1 MIEFIG
7 WPSIESFYNILKK
20 IRRYPELMEDKSAI
34 KYRGKIKLHGTNAA
48 VQIVDGEV
56 AAQSRNNIIT
66 PLKDNAGFAS
76 WVHST
81 KSHWLKVRNNMII
94 YGEWAGNG
102 VQKGVAISK
111 IPDKIF
117 AVFAAKDLTSNELIT
132 EPSELEP
139 LVAGIPR
146 TYVLP
151 WYSDE
156 HSISWFD
163 DVSVQSVVDKINGEV
178 EVVEKC
184 DPWVKDT
191 FGIEGIG
198 EGLVYYPINVE
209 AKRGSR
215 SFSDYGFK
223 AKGESHRVTKSD
235 TAIRPKAPA
244 AAGID
249 EFVELVVTEARLE
262 QGVSEI
268 GGVDIKNTGKFMG
281 WVSKD
286 VLKESES
293 ELEESKLQ
301 WTDVSKAVGNRA
313 RNWYINK
320 CKQV

>member
-1 MIEFIG
+1 MIEFIS
-7 WPSIESFYNILKK
+7 WPSIESFYNILKN

-34 KYRGKIKLHGTNAA
+34 TYRGKIKLHGTNAA
-48 VQIVDGEV
+48 IQIVDGEV
-56 AAQSRNNIIT
+56 AAQSRNSIIT

-94 YGEWAGNG
+94 YGEWSGPG
-102 VQKGVAISK
+102 VQKGVAISN
-111 IPDKIF
+111 IPEKIF
-117 AVFAAKDLTSNELIT
+117 AIFAAKDLTNSELIT
-132 EPSELEP
+132 EPSELES

-151 WYSDE
+151 WHSEE

-178 EVVEKC
+178 ELVEKC
-184 DPWVKDT
+184 DPWVKST
-191 FGIEGIG
+191 FGVEGIG
-198 EGLVYYPINVE
+198 EGLVYYPTNIE

-223 AKGESHRVTKSD
+223 AKGEAHRVTKSD
-235 TAIRPKAPA
+235 TAIRPRAPA

-249 EFVELVVTEARLE
+249 EFVELLVTEARLE
-262 QGVSEI
+262 QGVSEL

-301 WTDVSKAVGNRA
+301 WADVSKAVGNKA

-320 CKQV
+320 CNSL